1 MTLNHNYD
9 CSNEAV
15 TGIAGNDLHIRD
27 VALIR
32 MFKSRYKAQCA
43 ISFIRCYVLG
53 GLSAL
58 NLILKRNENRH

>member
-1 MTLNHNYD
+1 MSSGRHKVAANVLR
-9 CSNEAV
+9 
-15 TGIAGNDLHIRD
+15 IRD

-32 MFKSRYKAQCA
+32 MFKSRYKTQCA

-58 NLILKRNENRH
+58 NLI

>member
-1 MTLNHNYD
+1 MNLTLSHKVADN
-9 CSNEAV
+9 
-15 TGIAGNDLHIRD
+15 GLRIRD

-32 MFKSRYKAQCA
+32 ILKSRHKARCA

-58 NLILKRNENRH
+58 KLN

>member
-1 MTLNHNYD
+1 MNYYYKLFLLE
-9 CSNEAV
+9 SVRHELTAN
-15 TGIAGNDLHIRD
+15 GWRIRD

-32 MFKSRYKAQCA
+32 MLKSRHKAQCA

-58 NLILKRNENRH
+58 N